1 MVREGSPRN
10 LIDDASD
17 EAVGSEK
24 TRSPVGHG
32 CEQRLAC
39 RIDRRHARQIDAKD

>member
-10 LIDDASD
+10 LIDDASG

-24 TRSPVGHG
+24 TRSLFGHG